1 MTWYVCWVLPFS
13 DSLIQGG
20 VSQRGGKGAG
30 WLTNASEGND
40 MMCVQ
45 CYCYSVSV
53 TSVSQREG
61 TGKGV
66 TYQYQCTWRVWHNA
80 CAGCCHSLI
89 EGGELKRREGQGGT
103 SQCIWTVWHNVCAEC
118 YCYSV
123 SQREGTGEGVTYQ
136 YQCIWRVWHDVCAGC
151 CHSLIEGGELKRRE
165 GRAVTYQCIWRIWHD
180 VCAGCYC

>member
-1 MTWYVCWVLPFS
+1 
-13 DSLIQGG
+13 
-20 VSQRGGKGAG
+20 
-30 WLTNASEGND
+30 
-40 MMCVQ
+40 MCVQ

-103 SQCIWTVWHNVCAEC
+103 SQCIWTVWHSVCAEC

-151 CHSLIEGGELKRRE
+151 CHSRRASQGWWPGRLPLPRWWCCGWDTSARQHNEDKANVYHFMAGGSSLWWFHKNPN
-165 GRAVTYQCIWRIWHD
+165 VIIIHL
-180 VCAGCYC
+180 